1 MKNNFKE
8 SIKSNIN
15 SQYQNVEQNNS
26 KGLTST
32 DDININKDE
41 NADNSSTLFTIS
53 KKLDDKKSKKIFN
66 VYMEPNLVKEL
77 DKVSKRTGWSRN
89 ELINKM
95 CDFCIKN
102 INIEE

>member
-15 SQYQNVEQNNS
+15 TQYQNIEQNNN
-26 KGLTST
+26 KDLTST
-32 DDININKDE
+32 DETNVKKDE
-41 NADNSSTLFTIS
+41 TTDNSNTLFTIS

-66 VYMEPNLVKEL
+66 VYMEPSLAKEL